1 VLGAYTIIMENSQ
14 ISVIVIDDT
23 PVKRRGVCEF
33 VEETA
38 FLQLCGQ
45 SGDANGAISLVED
58 LCQKQSENTS
68 LAGWLV
74 LSDLRLGASNGIEL
88 GRVLL
93 DIAPDMRVVIY
104 TQDPSW
110 TLAAEVFRHEYTR
123 RGTLRNTRRRA
134 GKPSGLHGY
143 ALFNNMEPAYL
154 EHIASSVVL
163 RNETFIDPEVL
174 NYLVKR
180 LRGQRLTP
188 RQEECAA
195 LIATGL
201 SNDDI
206 ALRMGFLNAKGGP
219 NIGPVENLVSEL
231 YTFFSIEGAPSDP
244 GRRVLLAHAYEAYAG
259 LRDESAFH

>member
-1 VLGAYTIIMENSQ
+1 MENSQ